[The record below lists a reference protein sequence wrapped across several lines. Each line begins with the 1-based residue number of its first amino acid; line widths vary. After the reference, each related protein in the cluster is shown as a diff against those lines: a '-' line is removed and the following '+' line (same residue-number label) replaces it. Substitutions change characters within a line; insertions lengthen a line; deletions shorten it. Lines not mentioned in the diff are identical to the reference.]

1 MCSMRCASYR
11 CSADP
16 WPEPAVGGTCVA
28 GNFLMHRQAAL
39 LLYFVRQAAGSS
51 GYFRHNNQDLGTL
64 GKGTRVSLMAIRQWI
79 RMGNGLIWLPAIAVG
94 VLLAGCT
101 STQKSS
107 VGVVDRNHS
116 GANSAVQRQ
125 PVTSGQYRVQRGDTL
140 YSIAFRFGW
149 DWKAL
154 AARNGIPA
162 PYVIRPGQ
170 IIRFDGQPGQ
180 TRPTAVATAPVVT
193 NPRTGSSVSSRP
205 PAPPQQPPVR
215 PQSQPQKTV
224 ATAPVSAPNTSIP
237 RSAAGWVWPANG
249 PLIGRF
255 SSNGSLNKGIDI
267 AGELGQPV
275 LAASDGSVVYAGS
288 GLRGYGELV
297 IIKHSDTYVSAYGHN
312 RRLLVREGQ
321 QVKVGQT
328 IAEMGSTGTDRVKL
342 HFEIRRQGKP
352 VDPLQYLPRR

>member
-1 MCSMRCASYR
+1 MTATTKQQRN
-11 CSADP
+11 
-16 WPEPAVGGTCVA
+16 GLA
-28 GNFLMHRQAAL
+28 GRAGLGALLFAAL
-39 LLYFVRQAAGSS
+39 LSGCSS
-51 GYFRHNNQDLGTL
+51 
-64 GKGTRVSLMAIRQWI
+64 S
-79 RMGNGLIWLPAIAVG
+79 
-94 VLLAGCT
+94 
-101 STQKSS
+101 STAPVQ
-107 VGVVDRNHS
+107 VVDRN
-116 GANSAVQRQ
+116 A
-125 PVTSGQYRVQRGDTL
+125 SGQKPRPQAAGGQYIVQRGDTL

-149 DWKAL
+149 DWKGL
-154 AARNGIPA
+154 AARNNIPA

-170 IIRFDGQPGQ
+170 IIRFDSLQGN
-180 TRPTAVATAPVVT
+180 APVVAQANKPT
-193 NPRTGSSVSSRP
+193 SP
-205 PAPPQQPPVR
+205 PVVVAPSPATRAPQQPPV
-215 PQSQPQKTV
+215 Q
-224 ATAPVSAPNTSIP
+224 TAPSPVQTSKP
-237 RSAAGWVWPANG
+237 PVTTPAVAGKVEPVTRSAKGWAWPTNG
-249 PLIGRF
+249 VLIGKF

-321 QVKVGQT
+321 QVKAGQN